1 MTIENIPLSA
11 TMTLETW
18 LCQSDEQEI
27 VFLTREIAIFMTYDG
42 AISTFH
48 RPGCFTTH
56 STVWKCVLYANPN
69 F

>member
-27 VFLTREIAIFMTYDG
+27 VFLTREIASFRTVP
-42 AISTFH
+42 F
-48 RPGCFTTH
+48 RLFTVPAV
-56 STVWKCVLYANPN
+56 S
-69 F
+69 